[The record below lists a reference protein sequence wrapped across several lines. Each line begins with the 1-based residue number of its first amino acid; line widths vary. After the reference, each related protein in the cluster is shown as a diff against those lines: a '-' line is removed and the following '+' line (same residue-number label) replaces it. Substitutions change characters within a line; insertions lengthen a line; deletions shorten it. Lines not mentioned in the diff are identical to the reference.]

1 MSYRVSKA
9 QGKGGVS
16 ILYTCYMAMGR
27 NMTRYVPVV
36 HYRVSRHGAS
46 EFTGQRGITR
56 MNGLRSKRNVH
67 INN

>member
-1 MSYRVSKA
+1 MSHWVSEA

-16 ILYTCYMAMGR
+16 MLYTCYMAMGR

-46 EFTGQRGITR
+46 DFAGQRGITR

-67 INN
+67 VNN